1 MFKSIITVA
10 LITMVSISST
20 TAGLGADNQSDIGT
34 LTSSLDEGK
43 AACLEASKAS
53 KRSIKIK
60 TKKIKEHKHID
71 KIAEYVNFVNG
82 EISKDEAKKMAEA
95 IVENAKKHNVKEE
108 IIMAIIETES
118 NFHKGAVSSENFKGL
133 MQTSDT
139 LARESGFTP
148 QELFIPKVSIAV
160 GTKYI
165 ARQIEFF
172 NGNLRKAFTAYNQG
186 PGTVL
191 KGTGKPGY
199 ANVTIAHMEKI
210 KNYLKGY

>member
-10 LITMVSISST
+10 LITMVSLSST
-20 TAGLGADNQSDIGT
+20 AAGLGADNQGDIRT

-43 AACLEASKAS
+43 TACLEASKVS
-53 KRSIKIK
+53 ERSIKIK
-60 TKKIKEHKHID
+60 TKKIKELKHID
-71 KIAEYVNFVNG
+71 KIAEYVSFVNG
-82 EISKDEAKKMAEA
+82 EVPKEEAKTIARS
-95 IVENAKKHNVKEE
+95 IVQNAKKHNVKEE
-108 IIMAIIETES
+108 TIMAIIETES
-118 NFHKGAVSSENFKGL
+118 DFHKDAVSSENFKGL

-165 ARQIEFF
+165 ARQIDFF
-172 NGNLRKAFTAYNQG
+172 DGNLRKAFTAYNQG

-210 KNYLKGY
+210 KKYLKGY